1 MIIQLKNITKVYS
14 TIDMDT
20 YALHKVSI
28 DIKRGDFIAICGP
41 SGSGKSTLL
50 SVLGTLDIPD
60 SGEYYFNNELVT
72 EYNLKELSN
81 FRRSNIGFIFQNFNL
96 MDDLTVLKNV
106 MLPLAAT
113 SQFNFAKSE
122 ALARK
127 AIDKVGISHRLRRY
141 PSELSGGEQQ
151 RVAIARALVTEPDI
165 ILADEPTGN
174 LDSYNGEV
182 VMNLLQ
188 KINEN
193 GTTVCMVTHS
203 NKNAALAHKI
213 ITIRDGKVE

>member
-1 MIIQLKNITKVYS
+1 MTIQLKNITKVYS

-20 YALHKVSI
+20 YALYEVSL
-28 DIKRGDFIAICGP
+28 DIKQGEFIAICGP

-50 SVLGTLDIPD
+50 SVLGTLEIPD
-60 SGEYYFNNELVT
+60 SGEYYFLNKLVT
-72 EYNLKELSN
+72 EYNLKQLSIL
-81 FRRSNIGFIFQNFNL
+81 RRSNIGFIFQNFNL

-113 SQFNFAKSE
+113 SQFNFIESE

-127 AIDKVGISHRLRRY
+127 AIDKVGMSHRLRRY
-141 PSELSGGEQQ
+141 PCELSGGEQQ
-151 RVAIARALVTEPDI
+151 RVAIARAIVTEPNI

-174 LDSYNGEV
+174 LDSHNGEV

-188 KINEN
+188 KINKN

-203 NKNAALAHKI
+203 DKNAALAHRI
-213 ITIRDGKVE
+213 ITIRDGNIE